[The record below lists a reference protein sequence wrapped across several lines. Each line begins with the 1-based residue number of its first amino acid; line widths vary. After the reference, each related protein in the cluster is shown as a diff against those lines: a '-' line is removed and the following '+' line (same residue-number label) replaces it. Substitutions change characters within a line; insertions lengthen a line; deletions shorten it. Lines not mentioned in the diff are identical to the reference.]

1 MLRAYKY
8 ELEPTSEQKQQL
20 NGAFGSCRAVYNLA
34 LETKNRAY
42 QAGKNLTCFDLMKQL
57 PDLKE
62 EFVWLKDVPSQS
74 LQQAISNLDNAFTNF
89 FKGRASFPKFKKKD
103 AKQSF
108 RIPISVRVNFETN
121 CVRLPKCGDVKF
133 YNSREFEGEV
143 KQATVSKTTTGRYFI
158 SILVEDKKELPIK
171 KEIKESTTI
180 GIDLGLKHFAIL
192 SDGTKIE
199 NPKFLVKAQKEL
211 KVQQR
216 SLSRKKKGSK
226 RREKQKLVVAKLY
239 EKITNQRKDFLHKLS
254 TQIVN
259 EYDSVAI
266 ENLNVSGMIKNKN
279 LAKHIEDVSWGTFES
294 YLKYK
299 ADWYGKNILQIG
311 RFEPSSK
318 MCSCGKVNNQLKLSQ
333 REWVCVSCGTLHDRD
348 ILAANNIKKFGLG
361 QTQTNVKVKH

>member
-1 MLRAYKY
+1 MTRISIDVDIDDVL
-8 ELEPTSEQKQQL
+8 
-20 NGAFGSCRAVYNLA
+20 YNL
-34 LETKNRAY
+34 
-42 QAGKNLTCFDLMKQL
+42 
-57 PDLKE
+57 
-62 EFVWLKDVPSQS
+62 
-74 LQQAISNLDNAFTNF
+74 
-89 FKGRASFPKFKKKD
+89 
-103 AKQSF
+103 
-108 RIPISVRVNFETN
+108 
-121 CVRLPKCGDVKF
+121 
-133 YNSREFEGEV
+133 
-143 KQATVSKTTTGRYFI
+143 
-158 SILVEDKKELPIK
+158 
-171 KEIKESTTI
+171 
-180 GIDLGLKHFAIL
+180 
-192 SDGTKIE
+192 SD
-199 NPKFLVKAQKEL
+199 
-211 KVQQR
+211 
-216 SLSRKKKGSK
+216 
-226 RREKQKLVVAKLY
+226 REKQKLVVAKLY

-279 LAKHIEDVSWGTFES
+279 LAKHIADVSWGTFES